1 MGLCSV
7 GAARAVAARAEM
19 MRVKNCILVEVRGG
33 VEKRSGQVVAGDVK
47 VMWELSDGCLG

>member
-1 MGLCSV
+1 
-7 GAARAVAARAEM
+7 M